1 MVDFRLG
8 GPVKKGTVVT
18 IGSFDGVHLGHQSIL
33 NVMKAEA
40 ETGGLETLVASFHP
54 HPREVLTSE
63 CKLLLSP
70 VEERSQLLATYGIQ
84 HHALIPFNVE
94 LSQTEPEDFVRSILV
109 DLFRVKRLIVGYDH
123 RFGRDRRGDV
133 SLLRQMGQ
141 ELNFQVIECME
152 VVLDSET
159 ISSSG
164 IRALLSKGDV
174 SGASAQLGRR
184 YSVTGTVVHGAGR
197 GKEIGIPTANVEVHP
212 TNKLIP
218 KKGVYAVR
226 AEVDSNGEMLGGMM
240 NIGSRPTFELSG
252 PVRLEVNLFNFD
264 GDLYDREVR
273 VEFVERVRDERKFGS
288 VSDLIEQ
295 LNADRERCNG
305 LLSAIS

>member
-8 GPVKKGTVVT
+8 GPIKNNTVVT

-33 NVMKAEA
+33 NVMQAEA
-40 ETGGLETLVASFHP
+40 QAWGLETLVASFDP

-70 VEERSQLLATYGIQ
+70 VEERSKLLAEQRIH
-84 HHALIPFNVE
+84 HHALIPFSVE
-94 LSQTEPEDFVRSILV
+94 LSQTEPEDFVKSILV

-123 RFGRDRRGDV
+123 RFGRNRRGDV
-133 SLLRQMGQ
+133 SLLQSMGQ
-141 ELNFQVIECME
+141 ELDFKVIECDE
-152 VVLDSET
+152 VVIDSET

-164 IRALLSKGDV
+164 IRTLLSVGSV
-174 SGASAQLGRR
+174 SSASAQLGRR
-184 YSVTGTVVHGAGR
+184 YSVTGTVVRGAGR
-197 GKEIGIPTANVEVHP
+197 GKGIGIPTANIEVHP
-212 TNKLIP
+212 SNKLIP
-218 KKGVYAVR
+218 KNGVYAVR
-226 AEVDSNGEMLGGMM
+226 AEIDSNGEMLGGMM
-240 NIGSRPTFELSG
+240 NIGSRPTFERSG
-252 PVRLEVNLFNFD
+252 PVRLEVNLFDFG

-288 VSDLIEQ
+288 ASDLIEQ
-295 LNADRERCNG
+295 LNADRVRCNG

>member
-8 GPVKKGTVVT
+8 GPVEKNTVVT

-33 NVMKAEA
+33 NVMQAEA
-40 ETGGLETLVASFHP
+40 ETWGLETLVASFHP

-70 VEERSQLLATYGIQ
+70 VEERSVLLAAYGVQ

-94 LSQTEPEDFVRSILV
+94 LSQMEPEDFVTSILV
-109 DLFRVKRLIVGYDH
+109 DQFRVKKLIVGYDH
-123 RFGRDRRGDV
+123 RFGRNRRGDV
-133 SLLRQMGQ
+133 ALLRRMGK
-141 ELNFQVIECME
+141 ESDFGVIECDE
-152 VVLDSET
+152 VVMDSET

-164 IRALLSKGDV
+164 IRTLLSEGSV
-174 SGASAQLGRR
+174 GRASAFLGRR
-184 YSVTGTVVHGAGR
+184 YGLIGTVVRGAGR
-197 GKEIGIPTANVEVHP
+197 GKGIGIPTANIEVHP
-212 TNKLIP
+212 SNKLIP
-218 KKGVYAVR
+218 KNGVYAVR
-226 AEVDSNGEMLGGMM
+226 AEIESNGKMLGGMM

-252 PVRLEVNLFNFD
+252 PVRLEVNLFDFD

-295 LNADRERCNG
+295 LNADRLRCNG